1 MSLIELKNKMK
12 KKKPKFLRTDGHKLH
27 LPQTWRRPR
36 GMHNKMRIG
45 KKGHGVKVDSGYR
58 SPKEVRYMH
67 FSNLNQIMIYN
78 LNDIKKLDAKK
89 DAAIIASSIGAKK
102 KIVVL
107 EECMKSNIKVL
118 NIIDPKKFVEEA
130 KKEKETSK
138 KSRADKDEKRK
149 KSKEESLKKT
159 EEKKELSKEE
169 KKEEE
174 KESER
179 KILEKETVKP
189 KEHLSTEEKHEKV
202 SDKVAKT
209 DSVRARIPQGGDRS
223 A

>member
-1 MSLIELKNKMK
+1 MSLIDIKNKMK
-12 KKKPKFLRTDGHKLH
+12 KKKPRFLRTDGHKLH
-27 LPQTWRRPR
+27 LPQTWRKPR

-78 LNDIKKLDAKK
+78 FNDIKKLNPKT

-102 KIVVL
+102 KIIIL
-107 EECMKSNIKVL
+107 EECMKLNIKVL
-118 NIIDPKKFVEEA
+118 NITDPKKFVEEA
-130 KKEKETSK
+130 NLVKEISK
-138 KSRADKDEKRK
+138 KSRVAKDEKRK
-149 KSKEESLKKT
+149 KSKEESLKKS
-159 EEKKELSKEE
+159 EEKKEKELTKEE

-174 KESER
+174 KETER
-179 KILEKETVKP
+179 KILEKEVPNP
-189 KEHLSTEEKHEKV
+189 KEHSSTQEKV